1 MLVRIGKILMRKV
14 SALFENKASFT
25 GLTKN
30 EIHLIKKIR
39 RKHLTYLTDKRLA
52 HIARVCKQIE
62 AQGVEGMFIEAGCA
76 LGGSAILISF
86 LKNNQRVFSVYDVFG
101 MIPPPTEMDPEEV
114 HNRYQTI
121 SAGKSGGIGGDKY
134 YGYEEDLY
142 NKVYSN
148 FQSFGTEP
156 ETNNIKLIKGLL
168 QKTMVIDSPVAF
180 AHIDVDWYEPVKVS
194 LERIFPFL
202 SPGGCIV
209 LDDYHDWGGCKK
221 ATDEFLATVP
231 GQFLLS
237 DDRDGSVSIVKTMQL
252 ISNLKS

>member
-1 MLVRIGKILMRKV
+1 MLVRIGKIILDKL
-14 SALFENKASFT
+14 STLFVNASSFA
-25 GLTKN
+25 GLTKK
-30 EIHLIKKIR
+30 EVYLIKRIK

-52 HIARVCKQIE
+52 HIANSCKQIE
-62 AQGVEGMFIEAGCA
+62 NQGIEGMFIEAGCA
-76 LGGSAILISF
+76 LGGSAILISSV
-86 LKNNQRVFSVYDVFG
+86 KDIKRPFSVYDVFG
-101 MIPPPTEMDPEEV
+101 MIPPPTEEDPQEV

-148 FQSFGTEP
+148 FRSFGIEP

-168 QKTMVIDSPVAF
+168 QQTMIIDSPVAF
-180 AHIDVDWYEPVKVS
+180 AHIDVDWYEPVKIS
-194 LERIFPFL
+194 LERIFPYL
-202 SPGGCIV
+202 SLGGSIV

-221 ATDEFLATVP
+221 ATDEFLVTVP

-237 DDRDGSVSIVKTMQL
+237 DERDGSVSIIKTM
-252 ISNLKS
+252 